1 MNKTDFQ
8 QIVKTMVTKKNSNV
22 MNEQMHQI
30 HRQFK
35 NLIKEDV
42 DENKF
47 ALKIQEIFTESLDGS
62 TDDNDDNGVTTDP
75 VNNPEEFE
83 KEGEDMKELG
93 QAITD
98 LGKKTK
104 EIKDRAAAVTIK
116 EYVDA
121 EIMPTVLEIIKEN
134 ENPKSTKREL
144 LKIFQTNTK

>member
-1 MNKTDFQ
+1 MNKIEFQ
-8 QIVKTMVTKKNSNV
+8 QIVKTMVTKKNTNV
-22 MNEQMHQI
+22 MNEQMHQV

-42 DENKF
+42 DENQF
-47 ALKIQEIFTESLDGS
+47 AAKIQEIFTESLDGS
-62 TDDNDDNGVTTDP
+62 TDDDAVTADP
-75 VNNPEEFE
+75 VDNPEEFE

-104 EIKDRAAAVTIK
+104 EIKDRASAVTMK

-121 EIMPTVLEIIKEN
+121 EIMPMVLEIIKEN
-134 ENPKSTKREL
+134 ENPKTTKREL
-144 LKIFQTNTK
+144 LKIFQTSIK